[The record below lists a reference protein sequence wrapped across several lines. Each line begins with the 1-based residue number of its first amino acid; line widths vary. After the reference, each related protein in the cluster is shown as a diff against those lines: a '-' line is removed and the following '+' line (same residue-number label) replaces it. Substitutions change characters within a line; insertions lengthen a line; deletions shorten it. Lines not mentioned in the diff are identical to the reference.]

1 MTIEQID
8 EKRIIIA
15 LCKKDMEVL
24 SLEYETM
31 GFKDPYSRRILK
43 NLLSLAGKRT
53 GMAVH
58 NHTLMVEALPYDK
71 GCIIMVT
78 LVNDKT
84 KRKRYRIKNSD
95 KILKNKNIMYVFE
108 NSENFL
114 TSAMHLY
121 KCGTLLMGSKAFELD
136 KKYYL
141 IVKSKECPL
150 KSLTILREYAC
161 KEIKSKLKIAY
172 VKEHGNTV
180 ADSHAILRIG
190 SAMCNY

>member
-15 LCKKDMEVL
+15 LCKKDMEIL

-31 GFKDPYSRRILK
+31 GFKDPYSRRVLK

-58 NHTLMVEALPYDK
+58 DHTLMVETLPYDK
-71 GCIIMVT
+71 GCIIVVT
-78 LVNDKT
+78 LIKDKN
-84 KRKRYRIKNSD
+84 KCKRYRIKNSD
-95 KILKNKNIMYVFE
+95 KILKSKKLMYAFE
-108 NSENFL
+108 NSEDFL
-114 TSAMHLY
+114 TCTMNLY
-121 KCGTLLMGSKAFELD
+121 KCGTLLMGSKAFELN

-150 KSLTILREYAC
+150 KALTVLREYSC
-161 KEIKSKLKIAY
+161 KETKNKLQIAY
-172 VKEHGNTV
+172 ITEHGNIV
-180 ADSHAILRIG
+180 ADNHAILRIG
-190 SAMCNY
+190 SAMCN